1 MQILISYGHPLV
13 AIVQVTFLGADL
25 TLNAIPCMG
34 NKAGWRL
41 DGWSRGMKVPLNG
54 E

>member
-1 MQILISYGHPLV
+1 MQILKKTHGHPLV

-34 NKAGWRL
+34 NKAG
-41 DGWSRGMKVPLNG
+41 DSMATSRDMKVPLNG